1 MGKKILIIEDETDI
15 VELLQKRLTQEGHEV
30 IVESNGEKGLERM
43 EEAKPDCV
51 VLDLVMSGMG
61 GFEVLEQMAKKK
73 TLKKIP
79 VIVISNA
86 GKKAELDRAKSLGA
100 KGWIVKIE
108 FDLQKATNSITQQVS
123 V

>member
-1 MGKKILIIEDETDI
+1 MGKKILIIEDEADI
-15 VELLQKRLTQEGHEV
+15 VELLQKRLIREGHEV
-30 IVESNGEKGLERM
+30 IVENSGEEGLERM
-43 EEAKPDCV
+43 KKTRPDCI
-51 VLDLVMSGMG
+51 VLGLVMSGMG

-73 TLKKIP
+73 TLKRIP

-100 KGWIVKIE
+100 EGWIVKIE
-108 FDLQKATNSITQQVS
+108 FDLQKAINSITRQVS